1 MADPVKGEN
10 VVFYAKLGAN
20 YYPFACA
27 KDVTISQTTDKLEL
41 APYTTGKWRSYIYGR
56 TSGTITASGVVKVT
70 PGTGKYDIFDLL
82 TYQLQHQIIL
92 TRYTITDPQGSF
104 ETYDVPCLIDEV
116 SISGTVGQFATYS
129 FSLTMSGDPE
139 FNQTPITQPLTDVDY
154 WDYTA
159 TGGETTISDSSLIGI
174 GLLDVRRNGIG
185 VEFITTGTPTSSQ
198 VLYTAA
204 TGELTFGMAL
214 SAGEWILVIFLI

>member
-1 MADPVKGEN
+1 MADAVKGKD

-27 KDVTISQTTDKLEL
+27 KEVTISQTTDKLEL

-56 TSGTITASGVVKVT
+56 TSGTITGNGVVKVVADANRY
-70 PGTGKYDIFDLL
+70 GIFDLID
-82 TYQLQHQIIL
+82 YQLQHQIIL
-92 TRYTITDPQGSF
+92 TRYTTTDPQGNF
-104 ETYDVPCLIDEV
+104 KTYEVPCLIDEV
-116 SISGTVGQFATYS
+116 TFTGTVGQLATYS
-129 FSLTMSGDPE
+129 FTLTMSGDPE
-139 FNQTPITQPLTDVDY
+139 FNQTPITQPLTDVDF

-159 TGGETTISDSSLIGI
+159 IGGETTISDASIIGV

-198 VLYTAA
+198 VLYTAL
-204 TGELTFGMAL
+204 TGELTFGTAL
-214 SAGEWILVIFLI
+214 SAGEWILVLFLD

>member
-1 MADPVKGEN
+1 MADAVKGQD

-27 KDVTISQTTDKLEL
+27 KEVTISQTTDKLEL

-56 TSGTITASGVVKVT
+56 TSGTITGTGVVKVVADAS
-70 PGTGKYDIFDLL
+70 KYGIFDLL
-82 TYQLQHQIIL
+82 DYQLQHQIIL
-92 TRYTITDPQGSF
+92 TKYTTTDPQGNF
-104 ETYDVPCLIDEV
+104 KTYEVPCLIDDV
-116 SISGTVGQFATYS
+116 TFTGTVGQLATYS

-139 FNQTPITQPLTDVDY
+139 FNQTPITQPLTDVDF

-159 TGGETTISDSSLIGI
+159 TGGETTISDASIIGV

-198 VLYTAA
+198 VLYTAL
-204 TGELTFGMAL
+204 TGELTFGTAL
-214 SAGEWILVIFLI
+214 SAGEWILALFLD